1 MLRFP
6 NCKINIGLNILA
18 KRPDGY
24 HDIETLFYPVAIKDA
39 LEIVIANNSSTDV
52 TFTASG
58 LPISGETDSNLCIK
72 AYQLLKKDFPA
83 LPAVKIH
90 LHKIIP
96 MGAGL
101 GGGSADAACTLQLLN
116 ETFKLNLSLTQLLQ
130 YALLLGSDCPFF
142 INNKPAVGT
151 GRGEV
156 LEPCFTDLS
165 NYKIIL
171 VYPAIHVNTKETFEA
186 LKLDNFHKNRP
197 SIKQLISQPV
207 KDWKSLLKN
216 DFEIPVFAKYPEIK
230 NIKDLFYQYGAV
242 YAAMSGSG
250 STVYGLFNKN
260 EIPAIKWNP
269 LYYAAEHSL

>member
-6 NCKINIGLNILA
+6 NCKINIGLNILD

-24 HDIETLFYPVAIKDA
+24 HNIDTLFYPVPVKDA
-39 LEIVIANNSSTDV
+39 LEIIETQDQNTDV
-52 TFTASG
+52 SFTCSG
-58 LPISGETDSNLCIK
+58 LSITGDISSNLCVK

-101 GGGSADAACTLQLLN
+101 GGGSADAACTLHMLN
-116 ETFKLNLSLTQLLQ
+116 DQFKLNLSTIKLME

-142 INNKPAVGT
+142 ILNEPAYGT

-156 LEPCFTDLS
+156 LAPCPADLS

-171 VYPAIHVNTKETFEA
+171 VYPAIHVNTKDAFEG
-186 LKLDNFHKNRP
+186 LNLQNKPLNQ
-197 SIKQLISQPV
+197 SGIKELIEQPINE
-207 KDWKSLLKN
+207 WKQFLKN
-216 DFEIPVFAKYPEIK
+216 DFEIPVFAKHPELKKIK
-230 NIKDLFYQYGAV
+230 ATLYLHGAT

-250 STVYGLFNKN
+250 STLFGLFEKKLAPIINWDPK
-260 EIPAIKWNP
+260 
-269 LYYAAEHSL
+269 YFVAEHSL